1 MIKLTPNQN
10 PVANEALF
18 LKSYRVDAEEESAI
32 KQGMHAIEFLMEL
45 VKARGQT
52 EHAETLEYHRDV
64 LSEMLDCLDDIE
76 ATKTDIC
83 LN

>member
-1 MIKLTPNQN
+1 
-10 PVANEALF
+10 
-18 LKSYRVDAEEESAI
+18 
-32 KQGMHAIEFLMEL
+32 MEL
-45 VKARGQT
+45 VVARGQPQ
-52 EHAETLEYHRDV
+52 HAETLEYHRDV

>member
-10 PVANEALF
+10 PVADEALY
-18 LKSYRVDAEEESAI
+18 LKSYRVDAAEEAAI
-32 KQGMHAIEFLMEL
+32 KQGMLAIEFLMEL
-45 VKARGQT
+45 VVARGQPQ
-52 EHAETLEYHRDV
+52 HAETLEYHRDV

-83 LN
+83 LK